1 MCRKGKYFV
10 LAILWYLLFYP
21 LVSFP
26 LELML
31 SNGSPINIG
40 QPERVYHPD
49 CAVYYIYPDGK
60 LVHVVLDATRMYPD
74 QDLSGHLRQFVLA
87 IFNRDKVKLLSGE
100 IGKLA
105 DAQAAVMGLK
115 AASRNGQLCRAI
127 TGVKDGEV
135 CSAYSAEPKQGDI
148 YILLG
153 EKVELI
159 RLYGS
164 NDKFKSLVADIVKGK
179 EK

>member
-1 MCRKGKYFV
+1 MQKKGMFLA
-10 LAILWYLLFYP
+10 LAIFWTFLFYP

-26 LELML
+26 LDLAL
-31 SNGSPINIG
+31 SNGLTINIG
-40 QPERVYHPD
+40 EPQRVYHPD
-49 CAVYYIYPDGK
+49 CAVYYIYPDRK
-60 LVHVVLDATRMYPD
+60 LVHVALDGARMYPD

-87 IFNRDKVKLLSGE
+87 IFKKNKVQILSDE

-105 DAQAAVMGLK
+105 DAQAAVMGLQ
-115 AASRNGQLCRAI
+115 ADSRRGQLCRAI
-127 TGVKDGEV
+127 TGDKDGEV
-135 CSAYSAEPKQGDI
+135 CAAYSTESNQGDI

-164 NDKFKSLVADIVKGK
+164 IDKFNSLVAEIVKGR